1 MSVSGLLQTPS
12 RDIMPSRLWSRGGRV
27 FLDPPLSSSDISPSG
42 GSDHSFLRKE
52 EKAVTL

>member
-1 MSVSGLLQTPS
+1 MSVRGLPQTPS
-12 RDIMPSRLWSRGGRV
+12 IDIEPSRFWSRGGRV
-27 FLDPPLSSSDISPSG
+27 FLDPPLSSSDISPSV

>member
-12 RDIMPSRLWSRGGRV
+12 RDIKPSRLWSCGGRV

>member
-1 MSVSGLLQTPS
+1 MGVRGLPQTPS
-12 RDIMPSRLWSRGGRV
+12 IDIKPSRLWSRGGKI
-27 FLDPPLSSSDISPSG
+27 FLDPPLRSSDISPSV

>member
-1 MSVSGLLQTPS
+1 MGVRGLPQTPS
-12 RDIMPSRLWSRGGRV
+12 IDIKPSRLWPHGGKV
-27 FLDPPLSSSDISPSG
+27 FLDPPLSSSDISPSV